1 MTTAPVSNN
10 TNGTVY
16 GIDTIYADAKK
27 QSAPNEIDKEAFLKL
42 LVAQLKYQDP
52 MKPTDA
58 ESFMAQTA
66 QFTQVEKLDEI
77 STALTAAATSSGLST
92 ASSLLG
98 KQVTFAKADGT
109 TDTGVVTSVKS
120 GAGGVTLEIGNRET
134 TLDKV
139 TQISNPSTTPSGSG
153 STTG

>member
-1 MTTAPVSNN
+1 MANAPIANN

-16 GIDTIYADAKK
+16 GIDTIRNAGVTDAK
-27 QSAPNEIDKEAFLKL
+27 PNEIDKEAFLKL

-52 MKPTDA
+52 LKPTDA

-77 STALTAAATSSGLST
+77 STALSAAATSSGLST
-92 ASSLLG
+92 ASALLG
-98 KQVTFAKADGT
+98 KSVTYAKADGT

-120 GAGGVTLEIGNRET
+120 GAAGVALLLGTTET

-139 TQISNPSTTPSGSG
+139 TQIANPPG
-153 STTG
+153 STG

>member
-1 MTTAPVSNN
+1 MATAPIANN

-16 GIDTIYADAKK
+16 GIDTIK
-27 QSAPNEIDKEAFLKL
+27 SAGVSDSKPNEIDKEAFLKL

-52 MKPTDA
+52 LKPTDA

-77 STALTAAATSSGLST
+77 STALAAAATSSGLST
-92 ASSLLG
+92 ASALLG
-98 KQVTFAKADGT
+98 KSITYAKTDGT
-109 TDTGVVTSVKS
+109 TETGVVSSVKS
-120 GAGGVTLEIGNRET
+120 SAAGVTLQLGDKET

-139 TQISNPSTTPSGSG
+139 TQIANPPSST
-153 STTG
+153 

>member
-1 MTTAPVSNN
+1 MPAPVSNN
-10 TNGTVY
+10 TNGTVN
-16 GIDTIYADAKK
+16 GIDTIRGDTATPSK
-27 QSAPNEIDKEAFLKL
+27 PNEIDKEAFLKL

-52 MKPTDA
+52 LKPTDA

-92 ASSLLG
+92 ASALLG
-98 KQVTFAKADGT
+98 KSVTYAKADGT
-109 TDTGVVTSVKS
+109 TATGVVSSVKS
-120 GAGGVTLEIGNRET
+120 GAGGVTLQVGEVET

-139 TQISNPSTTPSGSG
+139 TQIANPPA
-153 STTG
+153 TTG

>member
-1 MTTAPVSNN
+1 MTTAPVTNN

-16 GIDTIYADAKK
+16 GIDTITGDAA
-27 QSAPNEIDKEAFLKL
+27 APSKSNEIDKEAFLKL

-52 MKPTDA
+52 LKPTDA

-77 STALTAAATSSGLST
+77 STALSAAATSSGLST

-98 KQVTFAKADGT
+98 KSITYSKADGT
-109 TDTGVVTSVKS
+109 TTTGLVTSVKS
-120 GAGGVTLEIGNRET
+120 GASGVTLELGDQGET

-139 TQISNPSTTPSGSG
+139 TQIANPPSTAS
-153 STTG
+153 

>member
-1 MTTAPVSNN
+1 MPAPVSNN

-16 GIDTIYADAKK
+16 GIDTIYGNSAAAAK
-27 QSAPNEIDKEAFLKL
+27 PNEIDKEAFLKL

-52 MKPTDA
+52 LKPTDA

-77 STALTAAATSSGLST
+77 STALEAAAISSGLST
-92 ASSLLG
+92 ASALLG
-98 KQVTFAKADGT
+98 KSITYAKTDGT
-109 TDTGVVTSVKS
+109 TDTGVVSSVKS
-120 GAGGVTLEIGNRET
+120 GAGGVTLQVGEKET

-139 TQISNPSTTPSGSG
+139 TQIANPT